1 MEVDQERVKLEKLAE
16 ELATCEDDESQEE
29 LMGEF
34 STFLNI
40 PNSDVVKSTPRMHC
54 TRGVYF

>member
-40 PNSDVVKSTPRMHC
+40 LSSDVVKSTPRMHC

>member
-34 STFLNI
+34 ATFRNI
-40 PNSDVVKSTPRMHC
+40 LT
-54 TRGVYF
+54 

>member
-34 STFLNI
+34 LTFLNI
-40 PNSDVVKSTPRMHC
+40 LSSDVEKSTPRMHC